1 MGHTR
6 LRLFLAALCA
16 LLLLILGC
24 GDSGDSGGEGGGA
37 FSGGCQWN
45 GNCSIPA
52 PNGAYDCLNDDRTLV
67 QCIDGNWEF
76 VVGCDSFTQGNNP
89 CTCKGGCGVD
99 TTVCSFAFDVCGATE
114 FDTCGPNATA
124 VLGDSWMCVSD
135 I

>member
-1 MGHTR
+1 MQQSK
-6 LRLFLAALCA
+6 LPLFCSVLCV
-16 LLLLILGC
+16 LLPLVVGC
-24 GDSGDSGGEGGGA
+24 GESGAGGGA
-37 FSGGCQWN
+37 FSGSCEWN

-76 VVGCDSFTQGNNP
+76 VVGCDGFFSGNNP

-99 TTVCSFAFDVCGATE
+99 TTVCSFAFNICGSTE

-124 VLGDSWMCVSD
+124 VLEDSWMCVSD
-135 I
+135 M